1 MSMDGRYSAK
11 SQEGG
16 AVMSMDGR
24 ADNCSLHF
32 PHSPLPCGSYVAKS
46 QEGGAVVFSNMVT
59 EKCRLKMAYYCQV
72 GFVYA

>member
-1 MSMDGRYSAK
+1 MWVVYAK

-16 AVMSMDGR
+16 AI
-24 ADNCSLHF
+24 
-32 PHSPLPCGSYVAKS
+32 
-46 QEGGAVVFSNMVT
+46 VFSNMVT